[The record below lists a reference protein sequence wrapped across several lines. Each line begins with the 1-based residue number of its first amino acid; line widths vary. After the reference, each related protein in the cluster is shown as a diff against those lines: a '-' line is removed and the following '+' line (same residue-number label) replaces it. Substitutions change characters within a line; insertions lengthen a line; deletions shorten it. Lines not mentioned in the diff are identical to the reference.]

1 MMFFLG
7 TTFAG
12 KCIVGLSLLIEFM
25 TSRYVANIV
34 FVQLI
39 IESIVT
45 IVIAFWY

>member
-1 MMFFLG
+1 M
-7 TTFAG
+7 
-12 KCIVGLSLLIEFM
+12 GLSLLIEFM